1 MKNFSPGPASTPAIK
16 VAVLDLYNN
25 VPNQGMRC
33 VKQILQDTD
42 LELEGVSLDYDVFD
56 CRHRDE
62 FPDAAQYDVYVSTGG
77 PGSPFDGEGK
87 PWEANYFRLVDQLWN
102 HNQTHPDRKKYGFFI
117 CHSFQMMCRH
127 FELGHV
133 TKRRSTS
140 FGILPVHKTAE
151 GLHDPLYHPLPDPF
165 YVVDSRDWQVVQPNF
180 TRLRELGGRVISLE
194 KIRPHIDLERAV
206 MAVRISDE
214 FFGTQFH
221 PEADAIG
228 MNIYF
233 QQEEKRRSV
242 IENHGEQK
250 YREMINHLNDP
261 DKIALTYQSILPS
274 FLKTSVDKLLQPN
287 A

>member
-1 MKNFSPGPASTPAIK
+1 MVTAPPGSASPQTIK
-16 VAVLDLYNN
+16 VAVLDLYDN

-33 VKQILQDTD
+33 IKQILQETD
-42 LELEGVSLDYDVFD
+42 VELDRVHLEYDVFD
-56 CRHRDE
+56 CRHRNE
-62 FPDAAQYDVYVSTGG
+62 FPDADEYDLYVSTGG

-87 PWEANYFRLVDQLWN
+87 EWEASYFRLVDKLWN
-102 HNQTHPDRKKYGFFI
+102 HNQTHSDHKKYVFFI

-140 FGILPVHKTAE
+140 FGILPIHKTAE
-151 GLHDPLYHPLPDPF
+151 GLHDPFFHALPDPF
-165 YVVDSRDWQVVQPNF
+165 FAVDSRDWQVVQPNF
-180 TRLRELGGRVISLE
+180 ARLRELGGHVISLE

-206 MAVRISDE
+206 MAIRISNE

-242 IENHGEQK
+242 IDNFGEQK
-250 YREMINHLNDP
+250 YWDMINHLNDP
-261 DKIALTYQSILPS
+261 DKIALTYQSILPN
-274 FLKTSVDKLLQPN
+274 FLKSSITKLAQASV
-287 A
+287 